1 MNNKKIVAYFLA
13 FIALGMTSS
22 ALGPTLPGL
31 AEQTGTQLSGIS
43 FLFATRSLGFLGGAL
58 LAGQLYDRV
67 PGHPLIMGLLLLM
80 ALSLSLVPF
89 ISQLWLLTILMFLA
103 GMVES
108 GVDVGSNTLLV
119 WRFGEKVGPYM
130 NSLHFFFGLG
140 AFLAPII
147 IAQTMLASGGIQ
159 LAYWVLALIVL
170 PAAFFFIG
178 FPSLPIRQRDTA
190 VDHKKANLRLVFLVA
205 AFLFLY
211 VGAEVAYG
219 GWIFTYA
226 TTLGLSNAT
235 VAAYLTSFFWGALTL
250 GRLLSIP
257 IAAKLHPKTLLGGAL
272 AGCLLSLV
280 ILLLGQNS
288 VVALWLGTIGLG
300 LSMSVIF
307 PTTIALAEHTL
318 SLSGQITSYFFVGAG
333 LGGMTIPW
341 LIGQLFE
348 TIGPVVTML
357 IILATL
363 LVAVVIFALLIW
375 QARLHLEAKAARLM
389 S

>member
-1 MNNKKIVAYFLA
+1 MKKIIPYFLA

-43 FLFATRSLGFLGGAL
+43 FLFATRSLGFLAGAI
-58 LAGQLYDRV
+58 LAGRVYDRL
-67 PGHPLIMGLLLLM
+67 PGHPLLMSLLLLM
-80 ALSLSLVPF
+80 GGALALVPLV
-89 ISQLWLLTILMFLA
+89 SHLWLLTILMFLA
-103 GMVES
+103 GLVES
-108 GVDVGSNTLLV
+108 GVDVGSNTLMA

-140 AFLAPII
+140 AFLSPII
-147 IAQTMLASGGIQ
+147 IAQTMQATDGGIR

-170 PAAFFFIG
+170 PAALAFIR
-178 FPSLPIRQRDTA
+178 FPSLPIRHRDTA
-190 VDHKKANLRLVFLVA
+190 VQGQKANWLLVVLVA

-211 VGAEVAYG
+211 VGAEVSYG
-219 GWIFTYA
+219 GWVYTYA
-226 TTLGLSNAT
+226 ITLDLSSTT

-257 IAAKLHPKTLLGGAL
+257 ITAKLHPKALLSGAL
-272 AGCLLSLV
+272 TGCLLSMAVLIV
-280 ILLLGQNS
+280 GQHS
-288 VVALWLGTIGLG
+288 SVALWIGTIGLG

-318 SLSGQITSYFFVGAG
+318 SLSGQMTSYFFVGAA

-348 TIGPVVTML
+348 RIGPVVTML

-363 LVAVVIFALLIW
+363 LLAVVIFGLLIW
-375 QARLHLEAKAARLM
+375 QARLHQEAKAARLIT
-389 S
+389 